1 MKKLI
6 CLALALIL
14 CCSSLSA
21 CGSKSDTYPSEAIE
35 LVIPASAGGGSDLMG
50 RLLVQIIQ
58 DNNWCPQIITPVNKA
73 GGGGSAGQAYVNSK
87 SDPNHTIFTIN
98 DAHTIASTVSGTRPE
113 GGFTPICMVAK
124 DEVLIVT
131 AADSPYQTMEE
142 AIAAIKANPKGL
154 TVGCADQLDKICVYD
169 INNSYDVSFNN
180 VYFDSAAEIATA
192 IMGGHVEFG
201 MFNPS
206 ECASLVEG
214 GKLKALASFSTERCA
229 APLDD
234 VPTFT
239 ELGHDDLVFAMSR
252 GIMGPAG
259 MSEEAAQ
266 EFLPQYQ
273 ASGGKLGYVSIQG
286 DPFDESCETIL
297 RLARYNR
304 DAGPNIMIKIPATAS
319 GIRAIEQCVR
329 ENIPVNCTE
338 VFAMQQVV
346 DILDAYD
353 RAVEG
358 NPNPPVVYI
367 SHIAGIFDQ
376 YLAKYA
382 QANQVDISSDI
393 LWHAG
398 KAVAQKIRQ
407 YMDNRGTAVKLI
419 NGGARGLQHFTEWV
433 GCDVAN
439 TINWIGTA
447 DKLLEQDGPV
457 VCRFQNPVPA
467 YVLDELCNKLPD
479 FEKAYFTRRLS
490 AAEYQDFG
498 PVELFCSSFRRDWK
512 AALDIIAEVRATK

>member
-1 MKKLI
+1 MSYFHRVSAQTQTRFWI
-6 CLALALIL
+6 NNVTREEAVLALENGATGCTQNPSYTYKMLVHPKN
-14 CCSSLSA
+14 SA
-21 CGSKSDTYPSEAIE
+21 HARQVMTQ
-35 LVIPASAGGGSDLMG
+35 
-50 RLLVQIIQ
+50 LVQQI
-58 DNNWCPQIITPVNKA
+58 DNDTAV
-73 GGGGSAGQAYVNSK
+73 
-87 SDPNHTIFTIN
+87 
-98 DAHTIASTVSGTRPE
+98 E
-113 GGFTPICMVAK
+113 VA
-124 DEVLIVT
+124 L
-131 AADSPYQTMEE
+131 QR
-142 AIAAIKANPKGL
+142 
-154 TVGCADQLDKICVYD
+154 C
-169 INNSYDVSFNN
+169 
-180 VYFDSAAEIATA
+180 
-192 IMGGHVEFG
+192 
-201 MFNPS
+201 
-206 ECASLVEG
+206 LV
-214 GKLKALASFSTERCA
+214 A
-229 APLDD
+229 
-234 VPTFT
+234 
-239 ELGHDDLVFAMSR
+239 
-252 GIMGPAG
+252 
-259 MSEEAAQ
+259 EAAQ

-304 DAGPNIMIKIPATAS
+304 EAGPNIMIKIPATAS

-512 AALDIIAEVRATK
+512 AALDIIAEVRAAK